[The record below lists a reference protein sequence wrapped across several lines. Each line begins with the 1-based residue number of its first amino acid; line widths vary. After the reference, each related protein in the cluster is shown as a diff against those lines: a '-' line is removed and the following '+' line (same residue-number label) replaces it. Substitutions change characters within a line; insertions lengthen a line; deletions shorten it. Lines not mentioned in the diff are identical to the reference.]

1 MSYFKYQGKNIH
13 YEETGSGR
21 PLFLLH
27 GNTASSNMFY
37 EIAGRYAGHHKVVL
51 IDFLGH
57 GKSDRLTE
65 FPADLWFD
73 EAMQVIGLMKTR
85 QYGKADIIGSSGGAL
100 AAINVALEAPEL
112 VGKVIADSF
121 EGETPLKAFTQ
132 NIEQDREA
140 SKKDENA
147 RMFYYYMNGDD
158 WEHVV
163 DCDTSAIRRHDSTI
177 GKFFHKPLEG
187 FQPDILLTGS
197 REDEFICALETDYF
211 ERVYGEM
218 IRKIGHGKIHLFDTG
233 GHPAMLSNQQGFLE
247 ISHGFL
253 EE

>member
-1 MSYFKYQGKNIH
+1 MSYFKYQGKNIY
-13 YEETGSGR
+13 YEETGNGR
-21 PLFLLH
+21 PLLLLH

-37 EIAGRYAGHHKVVL
+37 EITGKYAAHHKVIL
-51 IDFLGH
+51 MDFLGH
-57 GKSDRLTE
+57 GRSDRLPE

-73 EAMQVIGLMKTR
+73 EAMQVIELIKSR

-132 NIEQDREA
+132 NITEDREA

-147 RMFYYYMNGDD
+147 RMFYYYMNCDD

-163 DCDTSAIRRHDSTI
+163 DCDTQAIRRHEQVLI
-177 GKFFHKPLEG
+177 RRKNEIYALVKVGVPLRRTTLNASMG
-187 FQPDILLTGS
+187 RS
-197 REDEFICALETDYF
+197 
-211 ERVYGEM
+211 
-218 IRKIGHGKIHLFDTG
+218 
-233 GHPAMLSNQQGFLE
+233 
-247 ISHGFL
+247 
-253 EE
+253 